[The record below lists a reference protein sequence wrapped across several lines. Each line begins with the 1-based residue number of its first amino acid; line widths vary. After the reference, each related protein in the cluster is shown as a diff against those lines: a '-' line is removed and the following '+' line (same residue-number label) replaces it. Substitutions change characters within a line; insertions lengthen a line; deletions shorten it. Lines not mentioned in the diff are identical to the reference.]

1 MPSLLLLLS
10 HQRLEAP
17 PKVLAL
23 LNCIWPL
30 DPPGVLPD
38 PPQAE
43 PVDETC
49 PRLLIC
55 KQFVPVVPRFDITR
69 LVVEAPALKVW
80 RLLQKFAV
88 VVPKPSD
95 IVFAVLM
102 SGYEKV

>member
-1 MPSLLLLLS
+1 MPRRLLALS
-10 HQRLEAP
+10 HHKFDAP
-17 PKVLAL
+17 PKVALL

-30 DPPGVLPD
+30 DPPGELPL

-55 KQFVPVVPRFDITR
+55 KQFVPVLPRFDITR
-69 LVVEAPALKVW
+69 FVVEAPALKVW
-80 RLLQKFAV
+80 RLFQEFAV
-88 VVPKPSD
+88 VVPKPSE

-102 SGYEKV
+102 